1 MTCCVAIKIFRSES
15 KKTNGGRRKHFSE
28 GKGTSSLDIAKS
40 KKIPQHILYK
50 GGEFLRFCEFLICYC
65 IFSREPHSTIFIFVR
80 WTFVR
85 RLCGIGS
92 VFEKSVYSIVFLIK
106 YRSENHIN
114 TPEKQSSKE
123 KCSLGFIRQ
132 TPVLTA
138 DV

>member
-1 MTCCVAIKIFRSES
+1 MP
-15 KKTNGGRRKHFSE
+15 H
-28 GKGTSSLDIAKS
+28 
-40 KKIPQHILYK
+40 QILYK
-50 GGEFLRFCEFLICYC
+50 VSKVLCFCEFLICYC
-65 IFSREPHSTIFIFVR
+65 IFSREPHSIIFIFVR
-80 WTFVR
+80 WTFVS

-138 DV
+138 DVQAKRYGNNTRSSYPEEFSVAIHFLPLIFRWSHKCF